1 VAVKELTTLATE
13 CGLIPDGHT
22 VRDLLAAM
30 ASTRLTVV
38 KDLGAERF
46 AALVAL
52 LSEYFGCPTS
62 PDTVDETYT
71 DEAALLYGK
80 TEEGETLPR
89 KALDAIE
96 SARRAPRTIHIVAL
110 DNVDFDT
117 ISNYFVSFA
126 RYARAPH
133 SACAVT
139 THDTEG
145 NEVAY
150 LLPENLWFVLNLRE
164 GEGLH
169 RMPDY
174 LTEVAAV
181 LTPFFESADPT
192 ASHTEFAPFRYGQ
205 MLYICDRLKAAF
217 SMEEDTWKR
226 IDRLESYAARLSG
239 FSLTNKLWL
248 GLEGYLSAILTLEP
262 DPTTALDEALAAR
275 LMPALIASLSGNI
288 PKEERSLT
296 ETLDAILGDGN
307 TTLCRKTIKESGA
320 DLT

>member
-1 VAVKELTTLATE
+1 
-13 CGLIPDGHT
+13 
-22 VRDLLAAM
+22 
-30 ASTRLTVV
+30 
-38 KDLGAERF
+38 
-46 AALVAL
+46 
-52 LSEYFGCPTS
+52 
-62 PDTVDETYT
+62 VDETYT

-181 LTPFFESADPT
+181 LTPFFESAEPT